1 MTQQDISRDSKAAF
15 GQVLATCAPGDEIIY
30 HVGANAIGPHKSA
43 AMNAFDA
50 GLCDLY
56 QRKLAKFLYQYVAR
70 KRKPMK

>member
-15 GQVLATCAPGDEIIY
+15 NQVLADCQPGDEIIY
-30 HVGANAIGPHKSA
+30 HVGATVIGPHKRA
-43 AMNAFDA
+43 AMNASDA

-70 KRKPMK
+70 KRKPIK